1 VTPQQ
6 PPDEITLAVVAAR
19 LDDLREDVKGVRS
32 DLAIHRAELV
42 GRGEWLQRNQ
52 AVDDRFQAQGR
63 EIGQLRT
70 DLNTKTTVLDGE
82 IKAVDTK
89 ADQRR
94 APWWAVASLVVATVM
109 AALYIVPLIAN

>member
-1 VTPQQ
+1 MTPQ

-42 GRGEWLQRNQ
+42 GRGEWVQRNQ
-52 AVDDRFQAQGR
+52 AVDTRFQEQGR

-70 DLNTKTTVLDGE
+70 DLNTKVAGLDGE
-82 IKAVDTK
+82 IKAVEK
-89 ADQRR
+89 AADAKRP
-94 APWWAVASLVVATVM
+94 PWTAVAAVVVAIV
-109 AALYIVPLIAN
+109 ALAVTLIPMLAV